1 MNKIYLDHAATS
13 PVHPIVIEKMVQS
26 MGDIYG
32 NPSSIHSIGREARK
46 ELDESREILARS
58 IGAKDQEIILTGGG
72 TEADN
77 LAIFGTAY
85 ARKSEG
91 THIITSQIEHHA
103 VLHACQKLEK
113 EGFNITYLP
122 VNEQGILS
130 VLDVENAL
138 RDETILVTLMLGN
151 NEVGTIQPIKEIG
164 ELLKNH
170 TASFHTDAVQAYGL
184 IPLSVDELKVDLLS
198 VSSHKIN
205 GPKGIGFLYQRR
217 GNKLHPQLF
226 GGQQEKKRRAGTENV
241 PATLAF
247 AEAVK
252 IALQS
257 NAEKVEIFNQFK
269 KTIVDVLSNEGIV
282 FKLNGHADYA
292 LPHILNLSFPQ
303 TDVESLLVN
312 LDMEGLAVS
321 SGSACTAGSIDPSHV
336 LVAMYGENADELRN
350 SIRFS
355 FGYGLTLED
364 IEEAAKKTAKV
375 VKRLV
380 KLN

>member
-26 MGDIYG
+26 MNLIYG
-32 NPSSIHSIGREARK
+32 NPSSIHSIGRDARK
-46 ELDESREILARS
+46 ELDHSREILAKS
-58 IGAKDQEIILTGGG
+58 IGAKEQEIILTAGG

-85 ARKSEG
+85 ARKNEG
-91 THIITSQIEHHA
+91 NHIITSQIEHHA
-103 VLHACQKLEK
+103 VLHACHKLEK
-113 EGFNITYLP
+113 DGFEVTYLP
-122 VNEQGILS
+122 VNEQGIIS
-130 VLDVENAL
+130 IDDVKSAL
-138 RDETILVTLMLGN
+138 RDDTILVTLIFGN
-151 NEVGTIQPIKEIG
+151 NEVGTLQPIKEIG
-164 ELLKNH
+164 EFLKDH
-170 TASFHTDAVQAYGL
+170 LASFHTDAVQAYGL
-184 IPLSVDELKVDLLS
+184 VPLSVEGLHVDLLS

-205 GPKGIGFLYQRR
+205 GPKGIGFLFQKK
-217 GNKLHPQLF
+217 GTKLSPQLF

-241 PATLAF
+241 PATIAF

-252 IALQS
+252 ISEQTLV
-257 NAEKVEIFNQFK
+257 EKVETFNLFK
-269 KTIVDVLSNEGIV
+269 ETMVEILENERIQ
-282 FKLNGHADYA
+282 FKLNGHEKYA
-292 LPHILNLSFPQ
+292 LPHILNISFPH

-336 LVAMYGENADELRN
+336 LVAMYGEKAEELRN

-355 FGYGLTLED
+355 FGYGLTMQD

-380 KLN
+380 K

>member
-26 MGDIYG
+26 MNRIYG
-32 NPSSIHSIGREARK
+32 NPSSIHSIGRDARK
-46 ELDESREILARS
+46 ELDQSREILAKS
-58 IGAKDQEIILTGGG
+58 IGAKEQEIILTAGG

-85 ARKSEG
+85 ARKNEG
-91 THIITSQIEHHA
+91 NHIITSQIEHHA

-113 EGFNITYLP
+113 EGFEVTYLP
-122 VNEQGILS
+122 VNENGVIS
-130 VLDVENAL
+130 IDDVKRAL
-138 RDETILVTLMLGN
+138 RDDTILVTLIFGN
-151 NEVGTIQPIKEIG
+151 NEVGTLQPIKEIG
-164 ELLKNH
+164 DLLKDH
-170 TASFHTDAVQAYGL
+170 LASFHTDAVQAYGL
-184 IPLSVDELKVDLLS
+184 VPLSVDELHVDLLS

-205 GPKGIGFLYQRR
+205 GPKGIGFLFQKK
-217 GNKLHPQLF
+217 GTKLSPQLF

-241 PATLAF
+241 PATIAF

-252 IALQS
+252 ISEQTIV
-257 NAEKVEIFNQFK
+257 EKVETYKQFK
-269 KTIVDVLSNEGIV
+269 ETMIEILKNEEIQ
-282 FKLNGHADYA
+282 FKLNGHEKFA
-292 LPHILNLSFPQ
+292 LPHILNISFPH

-312 LDMEGLAVS
+312 LDVEGLAVS

-336 LVAMYGENADELRN
+336 LVAMYGEKAEELRN

-355 FGYGLTLED
+355 FGYGLTIQD

-380 KLN
+380 K

>member
-13 PVHPIVIEKMVQS
+13 PVHPIVIEKMVHS
-26 MGDIYG
+26 MNLIYG
-32 NPSSIHSIGREARK
+32 NPSSIHSIGRDARK
-46 ELDESREILARS
+46 ELDLSREILATS
-58 IGAKDQEIILTGGG
+58 IGALDHEIILTAGG

-85 ARKSEG
+85 ARKNEG
-91 THIITSQIEHHA
+91 NHIITSQIEHHA

-113 EGFNITYLP
+113 DGFEVTYLP
-122 VNEQGILS
+122 VNEQGIIS
-130 VLDVENAL
+130 IDDVKSAL
-138 RDETILVTLMLGN
+138 RDDTILVTLIFGN

-164 ELLKNH
+164 ELLKDH
-170 TASFHTDAVQAYGL
+170 SATYHTDAVQAYGL
-184 IPLSVDELKVDLLS
+184 VPLSVDELHVDLLS

-205 GPKGIGFLYQRR
+205 GPKGIGFLFQKK
-217 GNKLHPQLF
+217 GTKLSPQLF

-241 PATLAF
+241 PATIAF

-252 IALQS
+252 ISEQTIV
-257 NAEKVEIFNQFK
+257 EKVETFKQFK
-269 KTIVDVLSNEGIV
+269 KTMVKILENEGIQ
-282 FKLNGHADYA
+282 FKLNGHEEFA
-292 LPHILNLSFPQ
+292 LPHILNISFAH

-336 LVAMYGENADELRN
+336 LVAMYGVKAEELRN

-355 FGYGLTLED
+355 FGYGLTIQD
-364 IEEAAKKTAKV
+364 IEAAAKKTAIV

-380 KLN
+380 K

>member
-26 MGDIYG
+26 MNLIFG
-32 NPSSIHSIGREARK
+32 NPSSIHSIGRDARK
-46 ELDESREILARS
+46 ELDQSREILAKS
-58 IGAKDQEIILTGGG
+58 IGAKEQEIILTAGG

-85 ARKSEG
+85 ARKIEG
-91 THIITSQIEHHA
+91 NHIITSQIEHHA
-103 VLHACQKLEK
+103 VLHACHKLEK
-113 EGFNITYLP
+113 DGFEVTYLP
-122 VNEQGILS
+122 VNEQGIIS
-130 VLDVENAL
+130 IDDVKRAL
-138 RDETILVTLMLGN
+138 RDDTILVTLIFGN
-151 NEVGTIQPIKEIG
+151 NEVGTLQPIKEIG
-164 ELLKNH
+164 ELLKDH
-170 TASFHTDAVQAYGL
+170 LASFHTDAVQAYGL
-184 IPLSVDELKVDLLS
+184 VPLSVDELHVDLLS

-205 GPKGIGFLYQRR
+205 GPKGIGFLFQKK
-217 GNKLHPQLF
+217 GTKLSPQLF

-241 PATLAF
+241 PATIAF

-252 IALQS
+252 ISEQTIV
-257 NAEKVEIFNQFK
+257 EKVEIFKQFK
-269 KTIVDVLSNEGIV
+269 ETMIEILENEGIQ
-282 FKLNGHADYA
+282 FKLNGHEKFA
-292 LPHILNLSFPQ
+292 LPHILNISFPH

-336 LVAMYGENADELRN
+336 LVAMYGEKAEELRN

-355 FGYGLTLED
+355 FGYGLTIQD

-380 KLN
+380 K

>member
-13 PVHPIVIEKMVQS
+13 PVHPIVVEKMVQS
-26 MGDIYG
+26 MGQIYG
-32 NPSSIHSIGREARK
+32 NPSSIHSIGRDARK
-46 ELDESREILARS
+46 ELDQSREILAKS
-58 IGAKDQEIILTGGG
+58 IGAKEQEIILTGGG

-85 ARKSEG
+85 ARKNEG

-103 VLHACQKLEK
+103 VIHACHKLEK
-113 EGFNITYLP
+113 EGYDVTYLP
-122 VNEQGILS
+122 VNKQGLIS
-130 VLDVENAL
+130 VNDVKNAL
-138 RDETILVTLMLGN
+138 RDDTILVTLMFGN

-164 ELLKNH
+164 EILKNH
-170 TASFHTDAVQAYGL
+170 SATFHTDAVQAYGL
-184 IPLSVDELKVDLLS
+184 IPLSVDELQVDLLS

-205 GPKGIGFLYQRR
+205 GPKGIGFLFQRK
-217 GNKLHPQLF
+217 GTKLFPQLF

-252 IALQS
+252 IAEQTKI
-257 NAEKVEIFNQFK
+257 EKTETFKQFK
-269 KTIVDVLSNEGIV
+269 KTMVNILDNEGIQ
-282 FKLNGHADYA
+282 FKLNGHEQLT
-292 LPHILNLSFPQ
+292 LPHILNISFPH
-303 TDVESLLVN
+303 TEVESLLVN

-336 LVAMYGENADELRN
+336 LVAMYGAEAEELRN

-355 FGYGLTLED
+355 FGYGLTIED
-364 IEEAAKKTAKV
+364 IEQAAQKTAKV

-380 KLN
+380 K

>member
-26 MGDIYG
+26 MNRIYG
-32 NPSSIHSIGREARK
+32 NPSSIHSIGRDARK
-46 ELDESREILARS
+46 ELDQSREILAKS
-58 IGAKDQEIILTGGG
+58 IGAKEQEIILTAGG

-85 ARKSEG
+85 ARKNEG
-91 THIITSQIEHHA
+91 NHIITSQIEHHA

-113 EGFNITYLP
+113 DGFEVTYLP
-122 VNEQGILS
+122 VNENGVIS
-130 VLDVENAL
+130 IDDVKRAL
-138 RDETILVTLMLGN
+138 RDDTILVTLIFGN
-151 NEVGTIQPIKEIG
+151 NEVGTLQPIKEIG
-164 ELLKNH
+164 DLLKDH
-170 TASFHTDAVQAYGL
+170 LASFHTDAVQAYGL
-184 IPLSVDELKVDLLS
+184 VPLSVDELHVDLLS

-205 GPKGIGFLYQRR
+205 GPKGIGFLFQKK
-217 GNKLHPQLF
+217 GTKLSPQLF

-241 PATLAF
+241 PATIAF

-252 IALQS
+252 ISEQTIV
-257 NAEKVEIFNQFK
+257 EKVETYKQFK
-269 KTIVDVLSNEGIV
+269 ETMIEILENEEIQ
-282 FKLNGHADYA
+282 FKLNGHEKFA
-292 LPHILNLSFPQ
+292 LPHILNISFPH

-336 LVAMYGENADELRN
+336 LVAMYGEKAEELRN

-355 FGYGLTLED
+355 FGYGLTIQD

-380 KLN
+380 K

>member
-26 MGDIYG
+26 MNRIYG
-32 NPSSIHSIGREARK
+32 NPSSIHSIGRDARK
-46 ELDESREILARS
+46 ELDQSREILAKS
-58 IGAKDQEIILTGGG
+58 IGAKEQEIILTAGG

-85 ARKSEG
+85 ARKNEG
-91 THIITSQIEHHA
+91 NHIITSQIEHHA
-103 VLHACQKLEK
+103 VLHACQQLEK
-113 EGFNITYLP
+113 DGFEVTYLP
-122 VNEQGILS
+122 VNEKGIIS
-130 VLDVENAL
+130 IDDVKRAL
-138 RDETILVTLMLGN
+138 RDDTILVTLIFGN
-151 NEVGTIQPIKEIG
+151 NEVGTLQPIKEIG
-164 ELLKNH
+164 DLLKDH
-170 TASFHTDAVQAYGL
+170 LASFHTDAVQAYGL
-184 IPLSVDELKVDLLS
+184 IPLSVDELHVDLLS

-205 GPKGIGFLYQRR
+205 GPKGIGFLFQKK
-217 GNKLHPQLF
+217 GTKLSPQLF

-241 PATLAF
+241 PATIAF

-252 IALQS
+252 ISEQTIV
-257 NAEKVEIFNQFK
+257 EKVETYKQFK
-269 KTIVDVLSNEGIV
+269 ETMIEILENQEIQ
-282 FKLNGHADYA
+282 FKLNGHEKFA
-292 LPHILNLSFPQ
+292 LPHILNISFPH

-336 LVAMYGENADELRN
+336 LVAMYGEKAEELRN

-355 FGYGLTLED
+355 FGYGLTIQD
-364 IEEAAKKTAKV
+364 IEEAAKRTAKV

-380 KLN
+380 K

>member
-13 PVHPIVIEKMVQS
+13 PVHPIVIEKMVHS
-26 MGDIYG
+26 MSHIYG
-32 NPSSIHSIGREARK
+32 NPSSIHSIGRDARK
-46 ELDESREILARS
+46 DLDLSREILAKS
-58 IGAKDQEIILTGGG
+58 IGAKEQEIILTAGG

-85 ARKSEG
+85 ARKNEG
-91 THIITSQIEHHA
+91 NHIITSQIEHHA
-103 VLHACQKLEK
+103 VLHACHKLEK
-113 EGFNITYLP
+113 DGFEVTYLP
-122 VNEQGILS
+122 VNEQGIIS
-130 VLDVENAL
+130 VDDVKSAL
-138 RDETILVTLMLGN
+138 RDETILVTLMYGN
-151 NEVGTIQPIKEIG
+151 NEVGTLQPIKEIG
-164 ELLKNH
+164 EFLKDH
-170 TASFHTDAVQAYGL
+170 SATFHTDAVQAYGL
-184 IPLSVDELKVDLLS
+184 IPLLVDKLHVDLLS

-205 GPKGIGFLYQRR
+205 GPKGIGFLFQKK
-217 GNKLHPQLF
+217 GTKLTPQLF

-252 IALQS
+252 IAEQS
-257 NAEKVEIFNQFK
+257 RVEKVETFIRFK
-269 KTIVDVLSNEGIV
+269 KTMITILENEGIL
-282 FKLNGHADYA
+282 FKCNGHDETT
-292 LPHILNLSFPQ
+292 LPHILNISFPH

-336 LVAMYGENADELRN
+336 LVAMFGETAEELRN

-355 FGYGLTLED
+355 FGYGLTIED

-380 KLN
+380 K

>member
-26 MGDIYG
+26 MNLIYG
-32 NPSSIHSIGREARK
+32 NPSSIHSIGRDARK
-46 ELDESREILARS
+46 ELDHSREILAKS
-58 IGAKDQEIILTGGG
+58 IGAKEQEIILTAGG

-85 ARKSEG
+85 ARKNEG
-91 THIITSQIEHHA
+91 NHIITSQIEHHA
-103 VLHACQKLEK
+103 VLHACHKLEK
-113 EGFNITYLP
+113 DGFEVTYLP
-122 VNEQGILS
+122 VNEQGIIS
-130 VLDVENAL
+130 IDDVKSAL
-138 RDETILVTLMLGN
+138 RDDTILVTLIFGN
-151 NEVGTIQPIKEIG
+151 NEVGTLQPIKEIG
-164 ELLKNH
+164 EFLKDH
-170 TASFHTDAVQAYGL
+170 LASFHTDAVQAYGL
-184 IPLSVDELKVDLLS
+184 VPLSVEGLHVDLLS

-205 GPKGIGFLYQRR
+205 GPKGIGFLFQKK
-217 GNKLHPQLF
+217 GTKLSPQLF

-241 PATLAF
+241 PATIAF
-247 AEAVK
+247 AESVK
-252 IALQS
+252 ISEQTLV
-257 NAEKVEIFNQFK
+257 EKVETFNLFK
-269 KTIVDVLSNEGIV
+269 ETMVEILENERIQ
-282 FKLNGHADYA
+282 FKLNGHEKYA
-292 LPHILNLSFPQ
+292 LPHILNISFPH

-336 LVAMYGENADELRN
+336 LVAMYGEKAEELRN

-355 FGYGLTLED
+355 FGYGLTMQD

-380 KLN
+380 K